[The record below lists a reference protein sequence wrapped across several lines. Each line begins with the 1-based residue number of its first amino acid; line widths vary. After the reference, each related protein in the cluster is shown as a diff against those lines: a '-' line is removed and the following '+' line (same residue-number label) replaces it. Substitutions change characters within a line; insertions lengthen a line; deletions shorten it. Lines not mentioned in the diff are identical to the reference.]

1 MRLFYFIKSVLIKN
15 NFSTLQH
22 SIIKNKIMKKLIFI
36 LLASFSLVS
45 VAQEELKEGV
55 ISSKMTM
62 SSDNAEMNSQLQ
74 MMGETKITTYFTED
88 RVRAETSSP
97 MSGESITIVDK
108 EKEKVLT
115 LISSPM
121 YGKKYTMTDYEAP
134 EDLGDDIKITKGDK
148 TKTILGYDCQQY
160 NVTMKADGVDMT
172 MEIFATD
179 QIKAQTQETSQF
191 GDELDGFPLFMKINV
206 LQQGMKMTLLY
217 DVTEVKNEAV
227 PNNMF
232 DLTPPEGYSKM
243 EDQ

>member
-1 MRLFYFIKSVLIKN
+1 MRFFYFLNSLLFKN

-22 SIIKNKIMKKLIFI
+22 SIIKNKTMKKLIFI

-74 MMGETKITTYFTED
+74 MMGETKITTYFKED

-97 MSGESITIVDK
+97 MSGETITIVDK

-115 LISSPM
+115 LLNSPM
-121 YGKKYTMTDYEAP
+121 FGKKYSMSDYEEP
-134 EDLGDDIKITKGDK
+134 EELGEDIKITKGDK

-160 NVTMKADGVDMT
+160 NVTMKAEGVDMT

-191 GDELDGFPLFMKINV
+191 GDKLEGFPLHMKINV
-206 LQQGMKMTLLY
+206 LQQGMKMTMLY
-217 DVTEVKNEAV
+217 DVTDVKSEAV

-243 EDQ
+243 DDQ

>member
-1 MRLFYFIKSVLIKN
+1 
-15 NFSTLQH
+15 
-22 SIIKNKIMKKLIFI
+22 
-36 LLASFSLVS
+36 
-45 VAQEELKEGV
+45 
-55 ISSKMTM
+55 MTM

-74 MMGETKITTYFTED
+74 MMGETEITTYFKED

-97 MSGESITIVDK
+97 MSGETITIVDK

-115 LISSPM
+115 LLNSPM
-121 YGKKYTMTDYEAP
+121 FGKKYSMSDYEEP
-134 EDLGDDIKITKGDK
+134 EELGEDIKITKGDK

-160 NVTMKADGVDMT
+160 NVTMKAEGVDMT

-191 GDELDGFPLFMKINV
+191 GDKLDGFPLHMKINV
-206 LQQGMKMTLLY
+206 LQQGMKMTMLY
-217 DVTEVKNEAV
+217 DVTDVKSEAV

-243 EDQ
+243 DDQ

>member
-1 MRLFYFIKSVLIKN
+1 
-15 NFSTLQH
+15 
-22 SIIKNKIMKKLIFI
+22 MKKLIFI

-74 MMGETKITTYFTED
+74 MMGETKITTYFKED

-97 MSGESITIVDK
+97 MSGETITIVDK

-115 LISSPM
+115 LLNNPM
-121 YGKKYTMTDYEAP
+121 YGKKFSIADYEEP
-134 EDLGDDIKITKGDK
+134 EELGDDIKITKGNQ
-148 TKTILGYDCQQY
+148 TKTILGYDCKQY
-160 NVTMKADGVDMT
+160 NVTMKAEGVDMT

-191 GDELDGFPLFMKINV
+191 GDKLDGFPLHMKINV
-206 LQQGMKMTLLY
+206 LQQGMKMTMLY
-217 DVTEVKNEAV
+217 DVTDVQNEAV
-227 PNNMF
+227 PNELFN
-232 DLTPPEGYSKM
+232 LTPPEGYSKM
-243 EDQ
+243 DDQ